1 LKRHARESLE
11 RYKQSS
17 VGNSGGNLEQNTN
30 MNLDSIH
37 CARKISD
44 GNENSVGKWT
54 RDYSYFI
61 LGKHMST
68 FYPCPETL
76 AVV

>member
-1 LKRHARESLE
+1 
-11 RYKQSS
+11 
-17 VGNSGGNLEQNTN
+17 